1 MTGIIFGS
9 STGNTENAARIIAEK
24 IEGSVLKS
32 VTDIDSEFLERCSSL
47 VLGTSTWGSGELQDD
62 WEKGAEILKQS
73 DLSGKKVALFGLGD
87 QAEWADTFVDA
98 MGILYDIVKDKGAA
112 VVGSWGTEGYSFA
125 QSAAVEGGKFVGLV
139 LDDNNQSEL
148 TEERI
153 EKWVQSIKGQL
164 P

>member
-125 QSAAVEGGKFVGLV
+125 QSAAVKGGKFVGLV

-153 EKWVQSIKGQL
+153 EKWVQSIKG
-164 P
+164 